1 MFSATV
7 SVGTRLNAWK
17 TKPTRSRRR
26 RVSRRSSS
34 VLNSVSPMKAAPEVR
49 VSRPA
54 AQCIRVDLPEPE
66 GPMIAVK
73 RPAGKPTLTPSRA
86 RTAVSPLP

>member
-7 SVGTRLNAWK
+7 RVGRRLKAWK
-17 TKPTRSRRR
+17 TKPMRSRRS
-26 RVSRRSSS
+26 RVSRRSSR
-34 VLNSVSPMKAAPEVR
+34 VLRSVSPMRAEPEVS
-49 VSRPA
+49 VSSPA
-54 AQCIRVDLPEPE
+54 AQCISVDLPEPE

-86 RTAVSPLP
+86 LTSVSPTP